1 MGCQRSSFFGSVS
14 SHKFK
19 IHSYRQPVRS
29 FLERIFLIME
39 NGQTAYRIL
48 VASDLQ
54 KLSAG
59 TGNLWDSGRRHSPD
73 SSRIPCLGKSFQDG
87 EKAWWKVQV
96 WNSDETKSE
105 FSEPSLIQVPNSQR
119 TATRLKKPMNQGGGS
134 LKFIDGRI
142 GKALRF
148 GPKLAKISSNDF
160 PELRPARGTT
170 IATWIRPEKIT
181 DNWQCIF
188 RKEDGNDRKELLT
201 EVAISGNPERGK
213 EAYHRKS
220 TACTICHQIGTGGGL
235 VGPELSSIG
244 AYAQPAA
251 ILDSILSPSSDIKQG
266 YETVLVTKQDDT
278 IVAGI
283 FQRRSDTATLIRE
296 TTNKIVPIPNGDV
309 KKIEKSP
316 VSLMPPGLTLS
327 LRRDE
332 IVDLLSFLVSLDG
345 TTEKTERDE

>member
-1 MGCQRSSFFGSVS
+1 
-14 SHKFK
+14 
-19 IHSYRQPVRS
+19 
-29 FLERIFLIME
+29 
-39 NGQTAYRIL
+39 
-48 VASDLQ
+48 
-54 KLSAG
+54 
-59 TGNLWDSGRRHSPD
+59 
-73 SSRIPCLGKSFQDG
+73 
-87 EKAWWKVQV
+87 
-96 WNSDETKSE
+96 
-105 FSEPSLIQVPNSQR
+105 VPNSQR